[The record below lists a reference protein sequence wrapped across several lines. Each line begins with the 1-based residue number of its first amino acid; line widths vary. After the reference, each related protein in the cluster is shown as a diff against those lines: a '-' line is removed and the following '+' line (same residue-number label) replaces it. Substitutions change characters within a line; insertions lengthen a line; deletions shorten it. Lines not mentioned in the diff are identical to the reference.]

1 MGSAG
6 STGGCFLSKML
17 KISLPFGKKEEFPD
31 QFFALDLGGKNLKA
45 FVLDRTD
52 GNVVALGSRK
62 ISRVGV
68 LGDDVFNLKEAV
80 GQLRH
85 DFPEAE
91 PLAVVGISGPHT
103 LAFTTVVRSSTSR
116 DVPDLVSHARQEAQR
131 SAEVDIRIGLGEPRL
146 KISEVEAEILEVKE
160 ADKMEVF
167 LFTSF
172 ASEPYLMELSQLV
185 KPSGLKLWGFSS
197 LSFNLVTELS
207 HTLSSSDEK
216 EELNALVFDVGGSKT
231 EISLAFGG
239 ELMETRSF
247 WWDFKENGNPVAFL
261 DLWLEAL
268 SSTLSAFEGVE
279 TFPPKIYL
287 TGGAAVFPGLSEVV
301 ASYPWSRD
309 HHFEIA
315 PELVPFEE
323 ERLSTSLGQV
333 ALRLRKEADGPEP
346 GAKDSETGSDFEE
359 EEGQ

>member
-1 MGSAG
+1 MK
-6 STGGCFLSKML
+6 F
-17 KISLPFGKKEEFPD
+17 SLPFGKKESFPE
-31 QFFALDLGGKNLKA
+31 QFFALDLGGRNLKV
-45 FVLDRTD
+45 FVLNRAN
-52 GNVVALGSRK
+52 GNIVVLGSRK
-62 ISRVGV
+62 LERVGV
-68 LGDDVFNLKEAV
+68 PADDSAHLKEAV
-80 GQLRH
+80 DHLRQ
-85 DFPEAE
+85 DYPDAE
-91 PLAVVGISGPHT
+91 PLAVVGVSGPPS

-116 DVPDLVSHARQEAQR
+116 DVQDLVSHARQEAQH
-131 SAEVDIRIGLGEPRL
+131 SAEEELQISLGEPRL
-146 KISEVEAEILEVKE
+146 KVSEVEAEILEVKE
-160 ADKMEVF
+160 ADKLEVF

-172 ASEPYLMELSQLV
+172 AAEPYLAELSQLV
-185 KPSGLKLWGFSS
+185 KSSGLKLWGFSS
-197 LSFNLVTELS
+197 LPFNLVTELS
-207 HTLSSSDEK
+207 HALSSSDEK

-333 ALRLRKEADGPEP
+333 ALRLRKEAGGPEP